1 VPALRSDKLGLLI
14 DTGGCPN
21 RCAHCRVEGKPT
33 RQMSYQEMRW
43 IVQQFREL
51 RTDDRPFFSE
61 IDVSLWFMEPDFRDD
76 YRTLWDLQCEL
87 SGVESKHGGL
97 LSIWRIV
104 SDDTYLPWVKER
116 GGTLCQITLFG
127 AGETHD
133 RFTRPGAF
141 ADSIKAMKRLERA
154 DFVVQWLL
162 IFTRAIIPDLD
173 KLLRVAE
180 DLGLPEQ
187 SEQHGG
193 SWQPVL
199 PAVVP
204 VGRGWNLEH
213 LRPSSADLDRLPEL
227 LRDRDR
233 AGYGERTEAECTRLA
248 LDGKVSPGKYETL
261 WLHVDASLNVFPQ
274 FGQVQPWYCLGNL
287 RSDGP
292 ERIIEAYI
300 SDQTPGQHARFV
312 IGAKALAEQYEDPN
326 SDLLYTP
333 GSLFHRWIT
342 QHCTSQGPR
351 EWQISYVQP

>member
-1 VPALRSDKLGLLI
+1 MPVLKSDKLGLLI

-21 RCAHCRVEGKPT
+21 RCAHCSVKGKPT

-51 RTDDRPFFSE
+51 RADDRPFFSE
-61 IDVSLWFMEPDFRDD
+61 IDVGLSFMEPDFRDD
-76 YRTLWDLQCEL
+76 YRVLWDLQCEL
-87 SGVESKHGGL
+87 GDVEHKHGGL
-97 LSIWRIV
+97 LSIWRIAR
-104 SDDTYLPWVKER
+104 DDTYLTWVKEK
-116 GGTLCQITLFG
+116 GGTLCQVTLFG

-141 ADSIKAMKRLERA
+141 ADSIEAMKRLLEA
-154 DFVVQWLL
+154 DFAIQWFLV
-162 IFTRAIIPDLD
+162 FTKAIIPDLD
-173 KLLRVAE
+173 ELLHIAE
-180 DLGLPEQ
+180 DLGLKER
-187 SEQHGG
+187 SERFICLGI
-193 SWQPVL
+193 VE
-199 PAVVP
+199 P

-213 LRPSSADLDRLPEL
+213 LRPSSADLDLLPEF
-227 LRDRDR
+227 LRDRDK

-261 WLHVDASLNVFPQ
+261 WLHIDASFNVFPQ
-274 FGQVQPWYCLGNL
+274 FGEVQTWYRLGNL

-312 IGAKALAEQYEDPN
+312 MGAKALAQRYGNLE

-333 GSLFHRWIT
+333 GSLFHRWIV
-342 QHCTSQGPR
+342 QHCTSREPR
-351 EWQISYVQP
+351 RC